1 MLKKA
6 KKKKKGA
13 STKRR
18 ASIKPTQFTKVVIR
32 GREFDPTLFHNRD
45 VSWLEF
51 NSRVLN
57 EALDERT
64 PLIERLRFSDI
75 WRSNNDEFMMKR
87 IGLLF
92 NKIEEGDSRLTL
104 DGKGPSELMQILR
117 DKVLGQINLFCD
129 NFENKLLPELK
140 KQGIELLKWQDCDIE
155 EQKFLEQYFK
165 DNIYPI
171 LTPLAVDSGHPF
183 PFLSNL
189 SKSIGV
195 AIRRP
200 KAKVRDFARVKIPNE
215 IAHWVRLRT
224 KNNIEYRFINI
235 EEVIIANLKHL
246 FWGMKIEGTCIF
258 RVTRNAAAKS
268 DLEEPEDLMELVE
281 EGLRERKFAPI
292 VRLEYAKHADPWV
305 LNFLRDE
312 LELTEDQIYEMPSIA
327 CFVRLNSLCDVQR
340 PLLKYEKYVP
350 KSVKGFAPTADA
362 EFNIFAAIRK
372 KDYLVHFP
380 YDSFT
385 SSVDTFIRTAA
396 EDPKVRAIK
405 IVLYRT
411 DADGKLVDTL
421 IEAAENGKQVA
432 CIVELK
438 ARFDEERN
446 IRWATKLEEAGI
458 HVTYGLVDLK
468 THAKMIVVVRQD
480 HDGIRSYVNI
490 GTGNYNSETSKL
502 YTDYGYF
509 TCRKGIAEE
518 VHEVFNHLTGRSL
531 KNDYKKILVA
541 PFTMFPR
548 FLQLIKRETEHA
560 KKGKPARIVAKMNS
574 LEDPE
579 LTEALYEASKAGV
592 KVTLFVRG
600 FCCLK
605 AGVKGLSE
613 NIKVVSVVGRLL
625 EHSRIYYFANGSDD
639 PFAGDYY
646 IGSADWMHRNLFDR
660 IEVCAHITQKDL
672 VQRLY
677 DYLKLLDSDDR
688 HAWDMKAD
696 GSYEQRKPKNPAA
709 PLSVQNIL
717 MKRRYQ
723 S

>member
-1 MLKKA
+1 MMTKI
-6 KKKKKGA
+6 KKKSKA
-13 STKRR
+13 AKRKR
-18 ASIKPTQFTKVVIR
+18 PTLKPTKFTKVIIR
-32 GREFDPTLFHNRD
+32 GREFDPTLFVNRD
-45 VSWLEF
+45 LSWLEF

-57 EALDERT
+57 EAIDPRT
-64 PLIERLRFSDI
+64 PLLERLRFCDI
-75 WRSNNDEFMMKR
+75 WRSNHDEFMMKR

-104 DGKGPSELMQILR
+104 DGKGPTELLYLLR
-117 DKVLGQINLFCD
+117 TKVLEQIQTFSTNYAKTLQ
-129 NFENKLLPELK
+129 PELK
-140 KQGIELLKWQDCDIE
+140 KQGIELLTWDECSAD
-155 EQKFLEQYFK
+155 EQKFLAQYFK
-165 DNIYPI
+165 DNVFPI

-200 KAKVRDFARVKIPNE
+200 KSKNKDFARVKIPTE
-215 IAHWVRLRT
+215 IAPWVRLRSP
-224 KNNIEYRFINI
+224 IENAYRFINI
-235 EEVIIANLKHL
+235 EEIIVANLKHL
-246 FWGMKIEGTCIF
+246 FYGMQIEGTCVF
-258 RVTRNAAAKS
+258 RVTRNAASKS

-281 EGLRERKFAPI
+281 EGIRERKFAPI
-292 VRLEYAKHADPWV
+292 VRLEYSKGANEWV
-305 LNFLRDE
+305 LNFLKDE
-312 LELTEDQIYEMPSIA
+312 LELIDEQVYEMPNIA
-327 CFVRLNSLCDVQR
+327 SYVKLGALYDVQR

-350 KSVKGFAPTADA
+350 KSIKGFVPNVEAD
-362 EFNIFAAIRK
+362 FNIFSAIRK

-385 SSVDTFIRTAA
+385 STVETFVRTAA

-411 DADGKLVDTL
+411 DAAGKLVDTL

-438 ARFDEERN
+438 ARFDEESN
-446 IRWATKLEEAGI
+446 IRWATKLEEAGV

-509 TCRKGIAEE
+509 TCRKPIAEE
-518 VHEVFNHLTGRSL
+518 VLEVFNHLTGRSL

-541 PFTMFPR
+541 PFTMFKQ
-548 FLQLIKRETEHA
+548 FQSHIEKEIEFA
-560 KKGKPARIVAKMNS
+560 KAGKYSEIIAKMNS
-574 LEDPE
+574 FEDPE
-579 LTEALYEASKAGV
+579 LAEALYRASSAGV
-592 KVTLFVRG
+592 KITLYIRG
-600 FCCLK
+600 FCCIRP
-605 AGVKGLSE
+605 GIKGLSD
-613 NIKVVSVVGRLL
+613 NIKVISIVGRLL
-625 EHSRIYYFANGSDD
+625 EHSRIYYFSNGSSE
-639 PFAGDYY
+639 PFEGKFY

-660 IEVCAHITQKDL
+660 IEVCTPITQKDL
-672 VQRLY
+672 ILRLH
-677 DYLKLLDSDDR
+677 DYLKLLGSDDR
-688 HAWDMKAD
+688 HAWDLKPD
-696 GSYEQRKPKNPAA
+696 GTYLQRTPKNPDE
-709 PLSVQNIL
+709 PISVQQTL
-717 MKRRYQ
+717 MKRRYAN